1 MTDPFAESR
10 RTAALADKM
19 TQPHEKRMMRMISE
33 SWARMAR
40 YDAVKMPQYE
50 RGD

>member
-1 MTDPFAESR
+1 MTPAQEAERTATLAESF
-10 RTAALADKM
+10 
-19 TQPHEKRMMRMISE
+19 QGQHEKRMMRMISE
-33 SWARMAR
+33 SWKKMAR

>member
-1 MTDPFAESR
+1 MTPAQEAE
-10 RTAALADKM
+10 RTAALAESF
-19 TQPHEKRMMRMISE
+19 QGPHERRMMRMISE
-33 SWARMAR
+33 SYGRMAR